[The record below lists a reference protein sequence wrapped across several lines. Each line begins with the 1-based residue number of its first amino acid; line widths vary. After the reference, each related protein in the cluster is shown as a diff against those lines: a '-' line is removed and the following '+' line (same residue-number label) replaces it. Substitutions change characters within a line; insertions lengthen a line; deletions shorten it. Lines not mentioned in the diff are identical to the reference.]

1 MHYTTAI
8 WEKQACKLA
17 RSDLLLIS
25 SHSATRIV
33 SYSYH
38 PSLLH
43 VSATDTTLG
52 VGEATR
58 DSDRD
63 CQSWCAAKRPLG
75 TAVGTC
81 CFCFHPPGT
90 ATLALGACI
99 ESYTEV
105 GGVFVRWRVSTTLAV
120 GVAVRLGYI
129 VLARE
134 SGRGG
139 EEAADEATAVVDAE
153 EGIEAAVLV
162 AQ

>member
-1 MHYTTAI
+1 MHYTTEI
-8 WEKQACKLA
+8 WEQQASKLA
-17 RSDLLLIS
+17 RSVLLLIS
-25 SHSATRIV
+25 SHSATRTV

-38 PSLLH
+38 PSC
-43 VSATDTTLG
+43 VRTTDTTLG
-52 VGEATR
+52 VGDATR
-58 DSDRD
+58 DCAR
-63 CQSWCAAKRPLG
+63 QSWCAGKRPLG

-81 CFCFHPPGT
+81 CFGFHPPGPVP

-105 GGVFVRWRVSTTLAV
+105 GGVFVRWRESTTLAV

-139 EEAADEATAVVDAE
+139 EEAADEATAVVEAE
-153 EGIEAAVLV
+153 VEIEAAVLV
-162 AQ
+162 TQ

>member
-1 MHYTTAI
+1 M
-8 WEKQACKLA
+8 
-17 RSDLLLIS
+17 
-25 SHSATRIV
+25 
-33 SYSYH
+33 
-38 PSLLH
+38 LH

-58 DSDRD
+58 DDCDR
-63 CQSWCAAKRPLG
+63 QSWCAAKRPLG

-81 CFCFHPPGT
+81 CLCFHPLEI
-90 ATLALGACI
+90 AALALGACI

-105 GGVFVRWRVSTTLAV
+105 GGVFVRWRASTTLAV

-153 EGIEAAVLV
+153 LGIEAAVLV